1 MTADRW
7 RPWALTA
14 TGATLLL
21 LTGVGLWRQHV
32 YDTDGFTILALVQGA
47 FYLAAVAL
55 TWRGGLSRRAMIAVL
70 LVAALMRIA
79 VLLAPA
85 YLSDDINRYVWDG
98 RVEGAGINPYRY
110 IPADP
115 HLAQLRD
122 ATIFPHINRS
132 DYAPTIY
139 PPVAEYIF
147 FLGTRLSQSLTAL
160 KATLLAI
167 ELAGVLLLL
176 RLLRDWRLPR
186 ERILIY
192 LWHPLTLWEFAGSGH
207 VDVAIVTLVALAL
220 WARRREAAWLTGSA
234 LAAAALVK
242 FFPAVLFPALYRRWD
257 WRMPVAAAATVA
269 IAYAPFMGAG
279 SDVFGFLSG
288 YWQEEGLQSGAG
300 FFLWSLLG
308 SVAPVEHLGPAVYLT
323 LAAALLLALGV
334 HSLFAVDGRY
344 LGSALTLAVAA
355 MVLLSPHYPWYFA
368 WIVPLICFTPRPS
381 ALYLTVA
388 CPLLYFVPGG
398 GEFAGAR
405 MPLEWAIYGPFA
417 ALVAFELWRQ
427 RASRAG
433 ISWIKGT
440 S

>member
-1 MTADRW
+1 M
-7 RPWALTA
+7 
-14 TGATLLL
+14 LLL
-21 LTGVGLWRQHV
+21 LTGVGLWRQQV

-55 TWRGGLSRRAMIAVL
+55 TWRGGLSRRAMIVVL

-115 HLAQLRD
+115 HLAALRD
-122 ATIFPHINRS
+122 ETIFPHINRS

-147 FLGTRLSQSLTAL
+147 FLGTRVSQSLTAM

-176 RLLRDWRLPR
+176 RLLHDWRLPR

-269 IAYAPFMGAG
+269 IAYAPFIGAG
-279 SDVFGFLSG
+279 SDVFGFLPG

-300 FFLWSLLG
+300 FFLWNLLG
-308 SVAPVEHLGPAVYLT
+308 SAAPVEHLGPAVYLA

-334 HSLFAVDGRY
+334 HSLFAVGDRY

-427 RASRAG
+427 RAARAG
-433 ISWIKGT
+433 IGWVKGT